1 MGIKYGRHLSII
13 RTFTSRFRLRDV
25 GGARSFYMAM
35 AAARL
40 GLRSGDIKPTI
51 HGTFFCC
58 DYLLFV
64 WVESHYG

>member
-25 GGARSFYMAM
+25 GGARGIYMAM

-40 GLRSGDIKPTI
+40 RLRSGDLKRPMRDATFIRDFVIKQ
-51 HGTFFCC
+51 
-58 DYLLFV
+58 
-64 WVESHYG
+64 